1 MPGTYGSAAT
11 TPSPR
16 KKPKL
21 SDFFGMSRNK
31 GGVFTKISPTNH
43 TNNPSNKKQPDIGA
57 MMQSHLAVRRVK
69 KYRGMWR
76 TRSKARMC
84 LIQNFSTVYYFLPP
98 SAGGCICRLALWV
111 APHNRRV
118 YPGRMAKCTARLA
131 RYRSYL
137 CLKGG
142 ARQARPRRDII

>member
-118 YPGRMAKCTARLA
+118 YLKIAPGRSLFRAV
-131 RYRSYL
+131 
-137 CLKGG
+137 
-142 ARQARPRRDII
+142 

>member
-118 YPGRMAKCTARLA
+118 YHI
-131 RYRSYL
+131 YL
-137 CLKGG
+137 GIAIGNLK
-142 ARQARPRRDII
+142 